1 MKTTIGELII
11 ESTEKIERLTA
22 YAKKRG
28 SYSKDIEQTIINQ
41 VYAEKVFSEEEI
53 IKARH
58 HVQVFINIDRDLHN
72 KVTMDDVNKGL
83 DEFLKILKIG
93 EQK

>member
-1 MKTTIGELII
+1 MKTTKEIL
-11 ESTEKIERLTA
+11 
-22 YAKKRG
+22 YDN
-28 SYSKDIEQTIINQ
+28 YDINITNEPIANCPNTKW
-41 VYAEKVFSEEEI
+41 YSEEEI

-72 KVTMDDVNKGL
+72 KVTMDDVDKGL

-93 EQK
+93 DEE

>member
-1 MKTTIGELII
+1 MKTTKQILETESFQCMPDGFDVLIN
-11 ESTEKIERLTA
+11 
-22 YAKKRG
+22 KKW
-28 SYSKDIEQTIINQ
+28 Y
-41 VYAEKVFSEEEI
+41 SEEEI

-72 KVTMDDVNKGL
+72 KVTMDDVDKGL

-93 EQK
+93 DEE

>member
-1 MKTTIGELII
+1 MKTTIQIKHLRPR
-11 ESTEKIERLTA
+11 STDGLDPYRNTKW
-22 YAKKRG
+22 Y
-28 SYSKDIEQTIINQ
+28 
-41 VYAEKVFSEEEI
+41 SEEEI

-72 KVTMDDVNKGL
+72 KVTMDDVDKGL

>member
-1 MKTTIGELII
+1 MKTTKQILETESFQCMPDGFDVLIN
-11 ESTEKIERLTA
+11 
-22 YAKKRG
+22 KKW
-28 SYSKDIEQTIINQ
+28 Y
-41 VYAEKVFSEEEI
+41 SEEEI

-72 KVTMDDVNKGL
+72 KVTMADVDKGL

-93 EQK
+93 DE